1 MNKGREECT
10 RSSLRKRKNITTFE
24 KENTAQDRPV
34 LLNLRDLIS
43 THTVHYVDMV
53 HEVVKIVRSSTGHAS
68 FDRKNE
74 LVSADYERLE

>member
-34 LLNLRDLIS
+34 LLTYVILYLLIP
-43 THTVHYVDMV
+43 YVDMV
-53 HEVVKIVRSSTGHAS
+53 HEVVKIVRGSTGHAS